1 MKKMFQAAAL
11 LLPGVLAFPSAAAPL
26 PLWEVGAGLGVI
38 SVPDYRGSDVRSNY
52 VLPVPYLI
60 YRGKVLKADRNGV
73 RAALFYNDAL
83 EVNLS
88 LNGTLPANSKD
99 NPLRRGMAD
108 LKPTVEV
115 GPTLDFNLWHSGDS
129 KKKLDLRLPA
139 RAAITLQSSP
149 TIVGWLFSPNLSLN
163 ARDTAGMTGWKGG
176 LSGGPIFATRRYNG
190 YFYSVAQDEAIT
202 GRPAYAAPG
211 GYAGTQVTASLSKRF
226 SRYWVGT
233 FLRYDNLS
241 GAVFSDSP
249 LLQRHSA
256 LSAGIAVSWVFGAS
270 STLVEA
276 PE

>member
-1 MKKMFQAAAL
+1 MKHTLQAAVLLASGFLAL
-11 LLPGVLAFPSAAAPL
+11 HCDAAPL

-60 YRGKVLKADRNGV
+60 YRGKVLKADRSGV

-88 LNGTLPANSKD
+88 LNATLPANSKN
-99 NPLRRGMAD
+99 NPVRRGMAD

-115 GPTLDFNLWHSGDS
+115 GPTVDFTLWQSGDS
-129 KKKLDLRLPA
+129 KTKLDLRLPA

-149 TIVGWLFSPNLSLN
+149 KLVGWLFSPNLSLN
-163 ARDTAGMTGWKGG
+163 VRDPGAMAGWKFGM
-176 LSGGPIFATRRYNG
+176 SGGPIFSTRRYNSH
-190 YFYSVAQDEAIT
+190 FYSVGTDEAIA
-202 GRPAYAAPG
+202 GRPAYSAPG
-211 GYAGTQVTASLSKRF
+211 GYSGAQVTAALSKRF
-226 SRYWVGT
+226 SQYWVGT
-233 FLRYDNLS
+233 FVRYDNLS

-249 LLQRHSA
+249 LVQRHSA
-256 LSAGIAVSWVFGAS
+256 LSAGVAFAWVFGAS
-270 STLVEA
+270 STLVYA

>member
-1 MKKMFQAAAL
+1 MKKMCQAAAL

-38 SVPDYRGSDVRSNY
+38 SVPDYRGSDVRNNY

-115 GPTLDFNLWHSGDS
+115 GPTVDFNLWHSGDS

-163 ARDTAGMTGWKGG
+163 VRDPAGMAGWKGG

-276 PE
+276 SE